1 MRQENV
7 SHLQASYAQVARTF
21 ALFAERN
28 WKLLDEW
35 DSDLPNQFYDL
46 TSEEAWSVIRDK
58 AARWQY
64 SELYMFNQNGEY
76 SSVSGRH
83 GISPHKESVFMAIY
97 DENRPVLTSYPSTD
111 GARKVVFAK
120 PIRTPVLM
128 ESVCSVECNLV
139 TTTREAAAFIQGV
152 RRSNLHLVY
161 DVYHEAMEGQSID
174 VIRDVADE
182 IRVVHIAQDVNH
194 GQRAYLDEEHL
205 AAYRPYWDMLTRV
218 GYQGEW
224 NIESF
229 VGNVEAGLKNSMT
242 VIKRLRKGV

>member
-1 MRQENV
+1 M
-7 SHLQASYAQVARTF
+7 
-21 ALFAERN
+21 LFGGFTN
-28 WKLLDEW
+28 
-35 DSDLPNQFYDL
+35 
-46 TSEEAWSVIRDK
+46 
-58 AARWQY
+58 AAAP
-64 SELYMFNQNGEY
+64 
-76 SSVSGRH
+76 H
-83 GISPHKESVFMAIY
+83 GVE
-97 DENRPVLTSYPSTD
+97 
-111 GARKVVFAK
+111 
-120 PIRTPVLM
+120 VLM

-161 DVYHEAMEGQSID
+161 DVYHEAMEGQSVD

-242 VIKRLRKGV
+242 VTKRLRKGV

>member
-1 MRQENV
+1 
-7 SHLQASYAQVARTF
+7 
-21 ALFAERN
+21 
-28 WKLLDEW
+28 
-35 DSDLPNQFYDL
+35 
-46 TSEEAWSVIRDK
+46 
-58 AARWQY
+58 
-64 SELYMFNQNGEY
+64 
-76 SSVSGRH
+76 
-83 GISPHKESVFMAIY
+83 
-97 DENRPVLTSYPSTD
+97 
-111 GARKVVFAK
+111 
-120 PIRTPVLM
+120 M

-161 DVYHEAMEGQSID
+161 DVYHEAMEGQSVD

-242 VIKRLRKGV
+242 VTKRLRKGV